1 MRIILICATPG
12 CRFTNPSDAV
22 VARYYQELL
31 NFCWRGLR
39 NREAALDLVQESYV
53 RVLGV
58 QDSSAPGA
66 PAVREPR
73 ALLYHTARN
82 LMIDQHRRAVLRQ
95 HDALDA
101 LPEAAHPAAPP
112 HLQPE
117 QALEN
122 SQDWQACVAAIDA
135 LPPRCRDAFVLHL
148 FEELPHVQIAARMG
162 ISVSMVEKHIARGM
176 LSCQAQL
183 LQLHS
188 LREAT

>member
-1 MRIILICATPG
+1 MRHTRLRTH
-12 CRFTNPSDAV
+12 TSDAV

-31 NFCWRGLR
+31 NFCWRSLR
-39 NREAALDLVQESYV
+39 NREAAFDLVQESYV

-58 QDSSAPGA
+58 QHGEAQGES
-66 PAVREPR
+66 AVREPR

-82 LMIDQHRRAVLRQ
+82 LMIDNHRRAALRQ

-101 LPEAAHPAAPP
+101 LPEAAQLAAPQ

-117 QALEN
+117 QALQG

-135 LPPRCRDAFVLHL
+135 LPPRCRDAFVLHV
-148 FEELPHVQIAARMG
+148 FEQLPHAQIATRMG

>member
-1 MRIILICATPG
+1 MRIILICGRAGDTYLK
-12 CRFTNPSDAV
+12 TSDAV

-39 NREAALDLVQESYV
+39 NRETALDLVQESYA

-58 QDSSAPGA
+58 QARSAPGEQ
-66 PAVREPR
+66 AVREPR

-82 LMIDQHRRAVLRQ
+82 LMIDKHRRAALRQ

-101 LPEAAHPAAPP
+101 LPEAAHPAAPQ
-112 HLQPE
+112 HLEPE

-135 LPPRCRDAFVLHL
+135 LPPRCRDAFVLHV
-148 FEELPHVQIAARMG
+148 FEELPHAQIAARMG

-183 LQLHS
+183 HS

>member
-1 MRIILICATPG
+1 MRIILILATPG
-12 CRFTNPSDAV
+12 CRFTNTSDAV

-31 NFCWRGLR
+31 NFCWRSLR
-39 NREAALDLVQESYV
+39 NRQAAADLVQESYV

-58 QDSSAPGA
+58 QDRSELGA
-66 PAVREPR
+66 QAVREPR

-82 LMIDQHRRAVLRQ
+82 LMIDNHRRAALRQ
-95 HDALDA
+95 HEALDA
-101 LPEAAHPAAPP
+101 VPEAAHPAAPR

-135 LPPRCRDAFVLHL
+135 LPPRCRDAFVLHV
-148 FEELPHVQIAARMG
+148 FEELPHAQIAARMG

-183 LQLHS
+183 RS
-188 LREAT
+188 LREHA

>member
-1 MRIILICATPG
+1 MPG
-12 CRFTNPSDAV
+12 CTFNKTSDAV

-31 NFCWRGLR
+31 NFCWRSLR
-39 NREAALDLVQESYV
+39 NREAAADLVQESYV
-53 RVLGV
+53 RVLGAQSV
-58 QDSSAPGA
+58 PDGA
-66 PAVREPR
+66 SREEHAIREPR

-82 LMIDQHRRAVLRQ
+82 LLIDNHRRAALRQ

-101 LPEAAHPAAPP
+101 MPEAAHPAAPS

-117 QALEN
+117 QALQG

-135 LPPRCRDAFVLHL
+135 LPPRCRDAFVLHI
-148 FEELPHVQIAARMG
+148 FEELPHAQIAARMG

-183 LQLHS
+183 HS